1 MNGETLTGLLKKGQM
16 ILAQAGIKEAG
27 LDAWLLLEYVTGKSR
42 AYYFAYG
49 EESVTESAAERYLE
63 LISRRAGHIPL
74 QHLTHQAFFMGYEF
88 YVNENV
94 LVPRQ
99 DTETLVE
106 AALECA
112 KTAEADKELHILD
125 MCTGSGCILI
135 SILKEMPKACG
146 TGVDL
151 SELALEVAERN
162 ARTLEVADRA
172 EFIQGDLFS
181 SAFFK
186 ERQECIQNGS
196 DTDKVQAVNSE
207 MQNIVHEAGVSEKDI
222 IKYAE
227 HKNSNGNHSIAYDM
241 IISNPPYIPTAE
253 IEDLMD
259 EVKLHDPRM
268 ALDGME
274 DGLYFYR
281 AITKQAQD
289 HLVPGGWL
297 LYEIGCSQG
306 EDVAALLRKYKFEDI
321 EIRQDL
327 AGLDRVVLGRKKLQ
341 EDKYV

>member
-1 MNGETLTGLLKKGQM
+1 MSSETLTGLLKKGQN
-16 ILAQAGIKEAG
+16 ILAQAGIGEAG
-27 LDAWLLLEYVTGKSR
+27 LDAWLLLEYTTGKSR
-42 AYYFAYG
+42 AYYFAHG
-49 EESVTESAAERYLE
+49 EENVSEETADQYLN
-63 LISRRAGHIPL
+63 LIGRRAEHIPL

-106 AALECA
+106 TALECVKKA
-112 KTAEADKELHILD
+112 ESDKKTHILD

-135 SILKEMPKACG
+135 SLLKEMPKACG

-172 EFIQGDLFS
+172 EFIQSDLFS
-181 SAFFK
+181 ADFFR
-186 ERQECIQNGS
+186 EDRESTQNDS
-196 DTDKVQAVNSE
+196 VKHT
-207 MQNIVHEAGVSEKDI
+207 
-222 IKYAE
+222 E

-253 IEDLMD
+253 IEGLME
-259 EVKLHDPRM
+259 EVRLHDPRM

-281 AITKQAQD
+281 IITEQAKNY
-289 HLVPGGWL
+289 LVPGGWL

-306 EDVAALLRKYKFEDI
+306 EDVADLLRKEGYEDI

-327 AGLDRVVLGRKKLQ
+327 CGLDRVVLGRKKLQ
-341 EDKYV
+341 EEKHV

>member
-1 MNGETLTGLLKKGQM
+1 MNGETLTGLLKKGQN
-16 ILAQAGIKEAG
+16 ILAQAGIQEAG
-27 LDAWLLLEYVTGKSR
+27 LDAWLLLEYTTGKSR
-42 AYYFAYG
+42 AYYFAHG
-49 EESVTESAAERYLE
+49 EEGVTAETAKQYLE
-63 LISRRAGHIPL
+63 LIGRRAEHIPL

-106 AALECA
+106 SALECM
-112 KTAEADKELHILD
+112 KNVNSEESGKGPHVLD

-135 SILKEMPKACG
+135 SLLKELPQAYG

-151 SELALEVAERN
+151 SEPALEVARRN
-162 ARTLEVADRA
+162 AQALEVNDRA
-172 EFIQGDLFS
+172 EFVKSNLFS
-181 SAFFK
+181 AQYFIN
-186 ERQECIQNGS
+186 EGS
-196 DTDKVQAVNSE
+196 PDIENNIKDAEDKN
-207 MQNIVHEAGVSEKDI
+207 N
-222 IKYAE
+222 
-227 HKNSNGNHSIAYDM
+227 NGNHTIAYDM

-253 IEDLMD
+253 IEGLMD

-281 AITKQAQD
+281 TITEQAGD
-289 HLVPGGWL
+289 YLVPGGWL

-306 EDVAALLRKYKFEDI
+306 EDVAELLRKEGFEDV

-327 AGLDRVVLGRKKLQ
+327 AGLDRVVLGRKKI
-341 EDKYV
+341 

>member
-49 EESVTESAAERYLE
+49 EESVTESVAERYLE

-74 QHLTHQAFFMGYEF
+74 QHLTHQAFFMGHEF
-88 YVNENV
+88 YVDKNV

-106 AALECA
+106 SALECMKA
-112 KTAEADKELHILD
+112 VKNPYILD

-135 SILKEMPKACG
+135 SILKERADAHG

-151 SELALEVAERN
+151 SDEALKVAVRN
-162 ARTLEVADRA
+162 ARTLEVAEHA
-172 EFIQGDLFS
+172 EFVQSNLF
-181 SAFFK
+181 
-186 ERQECIQNGS
+186 
-196 DTDKVQAVNSE
+196 SE
-207 MQNIVHEAGVSEKDI
+207 MQNIVYGTEYMKRTAVKDTV
-222 IKYAE
+222 KMTDCE
-227 HKNSNGNHSIAYDM
+227 NSNRNYSRAYDM

-274 DGLYFYR
+274 D
-281 AITKQAQD
+281 
-289 HLVPGGWL
+289 
-297 LYEIGCSQG
+297 
-306 EDVAALLRKYKFEDI
+306 
-321 EIRQDL
+321 
-327 AGLDRVVLGRKKLQ
+327 
-341 EDKYV
+341 

>member
-49 EESVTESAAERYLE
+49 EESVTESVAERYLE
-63 LISRRAGHIPL
+63 LISRRAGHIP
-74 QHLTHQAFFMGYEF
+74 
-88 YVNENV
+88 NV

-106 AALECA
+106 SALECMKA
-112 KTAEADKELHILD
+112 VKNPYILD

-135 SILKEMPKACG
+135 SILKERADAHG

-151 SELALEVAERN
+151 SDEALKVAVRN
-162 ARTLEVADRA
+162 ARTLEVAEHA
-172 EFIQGDLFS
+172 EFVQSNLF
-181 SAFFK
+181 
-186 ERQECIQNGS
+186 
-196 DTDKVQAVNSE
+196 SE
-207 MQNIVHEAGVSEKDI
+207 MQNIVYGTEYMKRTAVKDTV
-222 IKYAE
+222 KMTE
-227 HKNSNGNHSIAYDM
+227 CENSNRNYSRAYDM

>member
-49 EESVTESAAERYLE
+49 EESVTESVAERYLE

-74 QHLTHQAFFMGYEF
+74 HK
-88 YVNENV
+88 NV

-106 AALECA
+106 SALECMKA
-112 KTAEADKELHILD
+112 VKNPYILD

-135 SILKEMPKACG
+135 SILKERADAHG

-151 SELALEVAERN
+151 SDEALKVAVRN
-162 ARTLEVADRA
+162 ARTLEVAEHA
-172 EFIQGDLFS
+172 EFVQSNLF
-181 SAFFK
+181 
-186 ERQECIQNGS
+186 
-196 DTDKVQAVNSE
+196 SE
-207 MQNIVHEAGVSEKDI
+207 MQNIVYGTEYMKRTAVKDTV
-222 IKYAE
+222 KMTE
-227 HKNSNGNHSIAYDM
+227 CENSNRNYSRAYDM